1 MPRVGYNPANVT
13 IKTDARVTIDKAF
26 IAHLE
31 LTAAQAAAASAAGVM
46 ALTNLGA
53 AAQEVTVGLAHP
65 AVPRSLSIV
74 GNVSG
79 ITGNVVIT
87 GTNYAGQ
94 EIEETIALNGTTTVN
109 GNKAFRSV
117 TQVDLPVQV
126 HTPVAQV
133 ETATAAGTV
142 TTAGR
147 AKCTLTADGMPG
159 SPLHVP
165 FDVELGD
172 GANEIAAALR
182 AALANHAIVDITAY
196 FGISGEGAEVIL
208 TAKVP
213 AANDTTLN
221 ILIDDGEGEGA
232 SEGVTLAATS
242 ANTTAGVPYDK
253 VSVGWGNKL
262 GLPYMLEH
270 NTVMAAYLNNTI
282 ESTPPTVAVDDDE
295 IEKNTVLLVSA
306 LNGTVV
312 DIYLIV

>member
-53 AAQEVTVGLAHP
+53 AAQEITVGLAHP

-79 ITGNVVIT
+79 ITGNVKIY
-87 GTNYAGQ
+87 GTNYAG
-94 EIEETIALNGTTTVN
+94 EAIDETIALNGTTTVN

-126 HTPVAQV
+126 HTPAAQT
-133 ETATAAGTV
+133 ETMEVTAAVSSAGDVTLALTAAALGEESPKSVVVTLTTDENTV
-142 TTAGR
+142 TKVAAAMVEALNHDEDVSAHFVASNEAGVI
-147 AKCTLTADGMPG
+147 TLTALT
-159 SPLHVP
+159 PLAN
-165 FDVELGD
+165 DVSL
-172 GANEIAAALR
+172 
-182 AALANHAIVDITAY
+182 ALAFTDT
-196 FGISGEGAEVIL
+196 
-208 TAKVP
+208 
-213 AANDTTLN
+213 DTT
-221 ILIDDGEGEGA
+221 
-232 SEGVTLAATS
+232 GVTMGSST
-242 ANTTAGVPYDK
+242 NGTGGVPYDK

-270 NTVMAAYLNNTI
+270 NTVLAAYLNNTI

-295 IEKNTVLLVSA
+295 VEKNTVLLASA

>member
-1 MPRVGYNPANVT
+1 MPRIGYNPANVR
-13 IKTDARVTIDKAF
+13 IKSDAGVTVDKAF
-26 IAHLE
+26 LAHL
-31 LTAAQAAAASAAGVM
+31 QVAAASAVALDADGVLG
-46 ALTNLGA
+46 LTNLGA
-53 AAQEVTVGLAHP
+53 TAQTITTGLTDP
-65 AVPRSLSIV
+65 AVPRGLSVV

-79 ITGNVVIT
+79 VAGNVVIT
-87 GTNYAGQ
+87 GTNYKG
-94 EIEETIALNGTTTVN
+94 EVITETLALNAATPRLGA
-109 GNKAFRSV
+109 KAFRSV
-117 TQVDLPVQV
+117 TSVVLPVQV

-182 AALANHAIVDITAY
+182 AALANHAIVDITEY

-221 ILIDDGEGEGA
+221 ILIDDGEGVGA

-253 VSVGWGNKL
+253 VSVGWSDIL
-262 GLPYMLEH
+262 GLPYLLAH
-270 NTVMAAYLNNTI
+270 KTVLASYLDNVL
-282 ESTPPTVAVDDDE
+282 ESTPATVTVSATA
-295 IEKNTVLLVSA
+295 IESNTVKLASA
-306 LNGTVV
+306 LAGSVV
-312 DIYLIV
+312 DVYLIV